1 MNTPRTRQLVGLFA
15 ALLLGVL
22 LTLPAQAAPAPIT
35 QPAASYHNTQRCVP
49 HKEITTWSNRRA
61 LEARGFHFD
70 LVGSQATALF
80 GHDLTLALAPNPG
93 SSAYTASR
101 ITEIVSQQPIA
112 QRVKCWQAT
121 PDKNVVIEYRVR
133 FKQSATPAGM
143 TENLELW
150 NAPFPFF
157 DGTNVPTEQA
167 GLLTSIGVVRTSA
180 FGQPQYLAAVIQDL
194 DTNTFNGLLNVAPMP
209 AWLDA
214 GQWHRVRI
222 TLSQQ
227 MARIEVAQAAH
238 RFTPILEAV
247 LLHPAE
253 PLGFEFSV
261 DNEAFPGF
269 YVPVTVRDG
278 IEVDYLAMNMVRAR

>member
-1 MNTPRTRQLVGLFA
+1 MNTPRTRRFVGLFA
-15 ALLLGVL
+15 ALLLGIL
-22 LTLPAQAAPAPIT
+22 LTLPAQAAPAPIARLT
-35 QPAASYHNTQRCVP
+35 SAYHNTERCVP
-49 HKEITTWSNRRA
+49 HKEVANWYNRSA

-70 LVGSQATALF
+70 LVGAQAAAQF
-80 GHDLTLALAPNPG
+80 GHDLTLEVAPNSG

-101 ITEIVSQQPIA
+101 ITEIASQQPIA

-121 PDKNVVIEYRVR
+121 PEKNVQIEFRVR
-133 FKQSATPAGM
+133 FDQSATPAGM

-157 DGTNVPTEQA
+157 DGTNTPTENA

-180 FGQPQYLAAVIQDL
+180 FGQPQYLATVVQDL
-194 DTNTFNGLLNVAPMP
+194 DTNTFNGLLNIAPMP
-209 AWLDA
+209 AWLDP

-222 TLSQQ
+222 TRSQQ

-253 PLGFEFSV
+253 PLGFELSV
-261 DNEAFPGF
+261 DNEAFPGY

-278 IEVDYLAMNMVRAR
+278 IAIDYLSMNMVRAH

>member
-1 MNTPRTRQLVGLFA
+1 MNTARSRRLVGLFA
-15 ALLLGVL
+15 ALLMGIL
-22 LTLPAQAAPAPIT
+22 LALPAQAAPAPIAQAT
-35 QPAASYHNTQRCVP
+35 TSEHNTERCAP

-70 LVGSQATALF
+70 LVGAQASAQF
-80 GHDLTLALAPNPG
+80 GRDLGLRLAPNPA

-121 PDKNVVIEYRVR
+121 PEKNVVIEFRVR
-133 FKQSATPAGM
+133 FDQSATPAGM

-157 DGTNVPTEQA
+157 DGTNVPSEPA

-180 FGQPQYLAAVIQDL
+180 FGQPQYLASVVQDL

-227 MARIEVAQAAH
+227 TARIEVAQAAH
-238 RFTPILEAV
+238 RYTPILEAT

-261 DNEAFPGF
+261 DNEAFPGY

-278 IEVDYLAMNMVRAR
+278 LEVDYLSINLLRAH